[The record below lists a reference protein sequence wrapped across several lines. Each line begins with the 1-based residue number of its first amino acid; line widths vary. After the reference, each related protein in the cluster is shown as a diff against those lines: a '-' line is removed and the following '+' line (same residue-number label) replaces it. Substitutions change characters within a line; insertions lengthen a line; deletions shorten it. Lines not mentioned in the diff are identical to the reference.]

1 MCIHNFTQ
9 VNKYQLARCIL
20 SVIKTEKHR
29 YFYGD
34 YLLVILWYFPVN
46 LNNILYFHSKIVCFL
61 LIMTVKNKVIYC
73 FLIKGNSMYFLRW
86 YTVLDFTVFYC
97 CYLTVFYRNFY
108 DFFLQCRNNNTGH
121 FMHCNKKPN
130 TGHFMHCN
138 CEIVSHNSE
147 ILSHYYETER

>member
-9 VNKYQLARCIL
+9 VNEYQHARCIL

-34 YLLVILWYFPVN
+34 YVLVILWYFPVN

-108 DFFLQCRNNNTGH
+108 DFFTLLLIFTASTISFYSAH
-121 FMHCNKKPN
+121 YMSPN
-130 TGHFMHCN
+130 EHIHL
-138 CEIVSHNSE
+138 IH
-147 ILSHYYETER
+147 R